1 MDEYREQ
8 FVRYDEQIRIHFR
21 QNVRCNERIGSRKR
35 NSPIAIDK
43 STHQAYVA
51 MYARWYSRNGV
62 RRYRMDEYLFR
73 VEGPTLAET
82 LLCFGQRLSDLQA
95 AEIIQGRYLC
105 ADKVETSHRMLL
117 QENLYNKI
125 RELHYKTRK

>member
-1 MDEYREQ
+1 MAKETLVQ
-8 FVRYDEQIRIHFR
+8 YDMSEAPKYIQWERGNRKTIYFEPLICK
-21 QNVRCNERIGSRKR
+21 QENELDS
-35 NSPIAIDK
+35 
-43 STHQAYVA
+43 QAYLA
-51 MYARWYSRNGV
+51 MYARCYSRNGV

-117 QENLYNKI
+117 QENLFNKL